1 MEYKMDIKTMKKK
14 IQENYDAIQEQAE
27 EDYKRDEE
35 LQYLKSG
42 KLKDVLLQEYI
53 HNQVYRTLKSFIPFT
68 IAWNKRRYHRMFI
81 NKMWQEYKE
90 IENA

>member
-1 MEYKMDIKTMKKK
+1 MNIKTITKK
-14 IQENYDAIQEQAE
+14 IQENYDAIKRQAK

-53 HNQVYRTLKSFIPFT
+53 HNQIYRTLKSFIPFT
-68 IAWNKRRYHRMFI
+68 IAWNKRKYHRMFI
-81 NKMWQEYKE
+81 NKMWKEYRE
-90 IENA
+90 IKNA

>member
-1 MEYKMDIKTMKKK
+1 MNIKTITKK
-14 IQENYDAIQEQAE
+14 IQENYDAIKRQAE

-68 IAWNKRRYHRMFI
+68 IAWNKRKYHRMFI
-81 NKMWQEYKE
+81 NKMWEEYRE
-90 IENA
+90 IKNA

>member
-1 MEYKMDIKTMKKK
+1 MDIKTMKKK
-14 IQENYDAIQEQAE
+14 IQENYDAIQEQTE
-27 EDYKRDEE
+27 KDYKRDQE

-53 HNQVYRTLKSFIPFT
+53 HNKVYRTLKSFIPFT
-68 IAWNKRRYHRMFI
+68 IAWNKRKYHRIFI